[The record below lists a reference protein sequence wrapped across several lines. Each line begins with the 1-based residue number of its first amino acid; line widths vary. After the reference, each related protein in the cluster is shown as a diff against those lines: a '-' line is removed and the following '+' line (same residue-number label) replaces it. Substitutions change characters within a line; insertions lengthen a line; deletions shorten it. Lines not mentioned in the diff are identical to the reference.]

1 MEASSTTFAD
11 LGLSPQILAAV
22 HAMGYRNPSSI
33 QAAAIPLALQGLDLV
48 GLSQTGSGKTA
59 AFGLPVLQ
67 SVRLSEYA
75 TQALIL
81 CPTRELSI
89 QVCEQLL
96 ALGSNQ
102 GGLNV
107 VPIYGGAP
115 MDRQCRLLQRGAH
128 VVTATPGRLLD
139 HVRRGS
145 IDLSNVRMVV
155 LDEADRMLD
164 MGFRDEV
171 EAVLGALPDE
181 RQTLFFSAT
190 MSPGVDALIRRFGK
204 TPKTIRI
211 QQDVATVQGVDQR
224 CYSLRETSKIEVL
237 CRILEIDSPRLAL
250 VFCNTKRT
258 VDDCTESLL
267 ARGYQVDRLHGD
279 ISQIQR
285 ERTLNRFREGVIDV
299 LIATDVAARGIDI
312 DEVDAV
318 FNFDIPFEVEDY
330 VHRIGRTARAG
341 RTGKAHTLVAGRG
354 FGKIRQIEQ
363 YTGCR
368 IVETQLP
375 SRAAVV
381 EKRLDLIRDAVKENL
396 ALPDRPK
403 HEAQLESLV
412 SEGFTLEE
420 IANALFDLV
429 RLTGSREAQE
439 IPEDRPARKP
449 ERTDRPDRPVRPE
462 RSDRSERPAWKGRE
476 NGDGPH
482 SEEDVLT
489 PAGAVKPGGY
499 TELFLNVGRA
509 SGAQP
514 GDIAGMIYS
523 EAQLPKGT
531 LGRIQLLHKH
541 SLVDVKTEFAQKVIE
556 ATREATLKG
565 IRVRLDYPRFQ
576 SATRPDFQSRPRP
589 RESRGSRKHPRS

>member
-1 MEASSTTFAD
+1 MEASPTTFAE
-11 LGLSPQILAAV
+11 LGLSPQILAAIN
-22 HAMGYRNPSSI
+22 AMGYRNPSAI
-33 QAAAIPLALQGLDLV
+33 QAAAIPIALKGTDIV

-59 AFGLPVLQ
+59 AFGLPAIQ
-67 SVRLSEYA
+67 GIRLSEYS
-75 TQALIL
+75 TQALVL

-96 ALGSNQ
+96 QLGSNQ

-115 MDRQCRLLQRGAH
+115 MDRQCRLLQKGAH
-128 VVTATPGRLLD
+128 IVTATPGRLLD

-171 EAVLGALPDE
+171 EAVLGALPEE

-190 MSPGVDALIRRFGK
+190 MGPGVDSLIRRFGRS
-204 TPKTIRI
+204 PKTIKI
-211 QQDVATVQGVDQR
+211 EQDVATVQGVEQH
-224 CYSLRETSKIEVL
+224 CYGLRETSKIEVL
-237 CRILEIDSPRLAL
+237 CRLIEIDSPRLAL

-258 VDDCTESLL
+258 ADDCTESLL

-285 ERTLNRFREGVIDV
+285 ERTLNRFREGIINV
-299 LIATDVAARGIDI
+299 LVATDVAARGIDI

-318 FNFDIPFEVEDY
+318 FNFDIPFEAEDY

-341 RTGKAHTLVAGRG
+341 RTGKAHTFVGGRG

-375 SRAAVV
+375 SRDAVDA
-381 EKRLDLIRDAVKENL
+381 KRMDLVRDAARENL
-396 ALPDRPK
+396 ALPERPD
-403 HEAQLESLV
+403 HSAQLQSLV
-412 SEGFTLEE
+412 AEGFTMEE
-420 IANALFDLV
+420 IANALFSLV
-429 RLTGSREAQE
+429 RLAACRETQE

-449 ERTDRPDRPVRPE
+449 APDRP
-462 RSDRSERPAWKGRE
+462 ERPAW
-476 NGDGPH
+476 NGQANNDAPH
-482 SEEDVLT
+482 DSR
-489 PAGAVKPGGY
+489 PGQFARPGGF
-499 TELFLNVGRA
+499 TELFLNIGRA

-523 EAQLPKGT
+523 EAQLPKGS

-541 SLVDVKTEFAQKVIE
+541 SLIDVKTEFAEKVIE

-565 IRVRLDYPRFQ
+565 IRVRLDFPRFQ
-576 SATRPDFQSRPRP
+576 SDPRPEGPGRKRSKEGYAPRKRPR
-589 RESRGSRKHPRS
+589 

>member
-1 MEASSTTFAD
+1 MEASPNPFSE

-22 HAMGYRNPSSI
+22 NALGFRTPSAI
-33 QAAAIPLALQGLDLV
+33 QAAAIPLVLEGLDLV

-59 AFGLPVLQ
+59 AFSLPALQ
-67 SVRLSEYA
+67 KIRLSEYS

-89 QVCEQLL
+89 QVCEQILL
-96 ALGSNQ
+96 LGANQ
-102 GGLNV
+102 GGLSV

-115 MDRQCRLLQRGAH
+115 LDRQSRLLQKGAH
-128 VVTATPGRLLD
+128 IVTATPGRLLD

-145 IDLSNVRMVV
+145 IDLSNVRMVI

-171 EAVLGALPDE
+171 EAVLGALPEE

-190 MSPGVDALIRRFGK
+190 MSPGVDALIRRFGRS
-204 TPKTIRI
+204 PKTIKI
-211 QQDVATVQGVDQR
+211 QQDAATVQGVDQR
-224 CYSLRETSKIEVL
+224 SYVMRESSKVEVL

-258 VDDCTESLL
+258 ADDCTESLL

-299 LIATDVAARGIDI
+299 LVATDVAARGIDI

-318 FNFDIPFEVEDY
+318 FNFDIPFEPEDY

-341 RTGKAHTLVAGRG
+341 RTGKAHTFVAGRG

-368 IVETQLP
+368 IVETPLP
-375 SRAAVV
+375 GREAV
-381 EKRLDLIRDAVKENL
+381 EAKRMDLIRDAVRENL
-396 ALPDRPK
+396 ALPDQPTYQA
-403 HEAQLESLV
+403 HLESLV
-412 SEGFTLEE
+412 SEGHSLEE
-420 IANALFDLV
+420 IANALFGLV
-429 RLTGSREAQE
+429 RVAACRETQE
-439 IPEDRPARKP
+439 IPEDRSRK
-449 ERTDRPDRPVRPE
+449 
-462 RSDRSERPAWKGRE
+462 SERPTRSGAEPSPKEESRTERTPRE
-476 NGDGPH
+476 VHPPRPEK
-482 SEEDVLT
+482 S
-489 PAGAVKPGGY
+489 GAF
-499 TELFLNVGRA
+499 TELFLNIGRA

-541 SLVDVKTEFAQKVIE
+541 SLVDVKTEFAQKVIDS
-556 ATREATLKG
+556 TREATLKG

-576 SATRPDFQSRPRP
+576 EAPRPKPRGQQRP
-589 RESRGSRKHPRS
+589 RESRGSRKHRD

>member
-1 MEASSTTFAD
+1 MEASPTTFSE

-22 HAMGYRNPSSI
+22 NSLGFRAPSAI
-33 QAAAIPLALQGLDLV
+33 QAAAIPLVLEGLDIV

-59 AFGLPVLQ
+59 AFGLPALQ
-67 SVRLSEYA
+67 KVRLSEYN

-89 QVCEQLL
+89 QVCEQILL
-96 ALGSNQ
+96 LGANQ
-102 GGLNV
+102 GGLSV

-115 MDRQCRLLQRGAH
+115 MERQCRLLQKGAH
-128 VVTATPGRLLD
+128 IVTATPGRLLD

-145 IDLSNVRMVV
+145 IDLSNVRIVI

-171 EAVLGALPDE
+171 EAVLGALPED

-190 MSPGVDALIRRFGK
+190 MSPGVDSLIRRFGRS
-204 TPKTIRI
+204 PKTIKI
-211 QQDVATVQGVDQR
+211 QQDAATVQGVDQR
-224 CYSLRETSKIEVL
+224 SYVMRESSKVEVL

-258 VDDCTESLL
+258 ADDCTESLL
-267 ARGYQVDRLHGD
+267 ARGYQADRLHGD

-299 LIATDVAARGIDI
+299 LVATDVAARGIDI

-318 FNFDIPFEVEDY
+318 FNFDIPFEPEDY

-341 RTGKAHTLVAGRG
+341 RTGKAHTFVAGRG
-354 FGKIRQIEQ
+354 FGKIRMIEQ
-363 YTGCR
+363 YAGCR
-368 IVETQLP
+368 IVETPLP
-375 SRAAVV
+375 TREAV
-381 EKRLDLIRDAVKENL
+381 EAKRIDLIRDAVRENL
-396 ALPDRPK
+396 ALPQKPVFQ
-403 HEAQLESLV
+403 AQLESLV
-412 SEGFTLEE
+412 ADGYNLEE
-420 IANALFDLV
+420 IANALFSLV
-429 RLTGSREAQE
+429 RIAASRETGE
-439 IPEDRPARKP
+439 IPEDRSRKS
-449 ERTDRPDRPVRPE
+449 ERPPRPVTSSLPEVEDGPETRESRPARPE
-462 RSDRSERPAWKGRE
+462 RS
-476 NGDGPH
+476 
-482 SEEDVLT
+482 
-489 PAGAVKPGGY
+489 GGF
-499 TELFLNVGRA
+499 TELFLNIGRA

-523 EAQLPKGT
+523 EAQLPKGS

-556 ATREATLKG
+556 STREAMLKG
-565 IRVRLDYPRFQ
+565 IRVRLDYPRFHEAPAPQ
-576 SATRPDFQSRPRP
+576 TRVRQRP
-589 RESRGSRKHPRS
+589 REGRPARKRRD